1 MVKNTIGLI
10 LVLSLV
16 FMSFGAEAQM
26 NVTTFGIQIRPI
38 IPSKFFNSGTVNV
51 SQGSLEMELDP
62 KVGYNFGMVIRRG
75 FTKFFSVETGIN
87 IVRRNYALSLTHAT
101 HDKTLS
107 IRHAFV
113 GYELPIQGLIYVQL
127 GDRLWMNAAGGV
139 SLDFYPSN
147 TFEQT
152 SDQVDTLVF
161 VFEQRTNRYQWMQ
174 VSLIANYG
182 FEWRSKESGYLYLGA
197 SYHRPFGP
205 VASSRATFILSGVPE
220 TLSTDLSGSYLTL
233 DLRYYFH
240 EKPDRKKKIKKN
252 KAASRK

>member
-1 MVKNTIGLI
+1 MVKNAVGIV
-10 LVLSLV
+10 LVLSV
-16 FMSFGAEAQM
+16 MFMSFGAGAQM

-51 SQGSLEMELDP
+51 SQNALEMEVDP
-62 KVGYNFGMVIRRG
+62 NIGYNFGMVIRHG

-87 IVRRNYALSLTHAT
+87 IVRRNYALSLTQT
-101 HDKTLS
+101 DYNKTLS
-107 IRHAFV
+107 MRHAFV

-127 GDRLWMNAAGGV
+127 GDHLWMNAAGGV

-152 SDQVDTLVF
+152 SDQQDTLVF
-161 VFEQRTNRYQWMQ
+161 VFEQRTNRYQWLQ

-182 FEWRSKESGYLYLGA
+182 FEWRTKESGYFYLGA

-205 VASSRATFILSGVPE
+205 IASSRATFILSGVPE
-220 TLSTDLSGSYLTL
+220 TLATDLSGSYLTI

-240 EKPDRKKKIKKN
+240 EKAQRKKKVKKN
-252 KAASRK
+252 KAARN